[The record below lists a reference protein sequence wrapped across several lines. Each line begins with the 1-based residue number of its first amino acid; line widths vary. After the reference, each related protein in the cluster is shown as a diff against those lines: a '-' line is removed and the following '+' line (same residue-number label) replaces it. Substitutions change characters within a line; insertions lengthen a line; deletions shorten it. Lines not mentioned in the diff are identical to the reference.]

1 MIRFDGSSWEF
12 AGSGNFFF
20 FFLQP
25 RVVAGATQK
34 RRSLELPPMLYPSH
48 GIFYLMNRPAMF
60 RSDRG
65 QERGEANKLKGSSLF
80 EKEEVR

>member
-25 RVVAGATQK
+25 RVVAGATQ
-34 RRSLELPPMLYPSH
+34 MTFA
-48 GIFYLMNRPAMF
+48 GIAPHATYTHRTVYFT
-60 RSDRG
+60 
-65 QERGEANKLKGSSLF
+65 
-80 EKEEVR
+80 

>member
-34 RRSLELPPMLYPSH
+34 TFAGIAPMLYPSH

-65 QERGEANKLKGSSLF
+65 QERGEENKLKGSSLF

>member
-1 MIRFDGSSWEF
+1 MALRGNSLALGTSSSSSYNL
-12 AGSGNFFF
+12 A
-20 FFLQP
+20 LL
-25 RVVAGATQK
+25 RVLHR

-65 QERGEANKLKGSSLF
+65 QERGEENKLKGSSLF